1 MKQNLKIRIFFILV
15 FIVGLTIGSQAQTHD
30 KYRIKTVVIDA
41 GHGGKD
47 PGAMGRHAKEKDITL
62 AIALKVG
69 YYIKRCC
76 PDVKVIYTRTTDVF
90 IPLYKRA
97 EIANK
102 NKADLFISIHVNSSP
117 NHRVQGASTY
127 VMGLHKDEENL
138 KVAMLENKAIL
149 YEKNYR
155 TTYDNFDI
163 NSPEAYIIFSLY
175 QNAYLDL
182 SLKFASLVQDQFRE
196 RAKRI
201 DRGVHQAGFLVLW
214 RTTMPSVLIEVGY
227 ISNPHEE
234 RYLMS
239 RYGQDIIASAIYR
252 AFKQYKAQVEK

>member
-1 MKQNLKIRIFFILV
+1 MKVNLKIRIFFLLLLLLITGINV
-15 FIVGLTIGSQAQTHD
+15 RAQEGYH
-30 KYRIKTVVIDA
+30 IKTVVIDA

-47 PGAMGRHAKEKDITL
+47 PGALGRHAREKDITL

-76 PDVKVIYTRTTDVF
+76 PDVKVIYTRKTDVF
-90 IPLYKRA
+90 VPLYKRA

-102 NKADLFISIHVNSSP
+102 NNANLFISIHVNSST
-117 NHRVQGASTY
+117 NHKVQGASTY

-149 YEKNYR
+149 YEKNYQ
-155 TTYDNFDI
+155 TTYQNFDI
-163 NSPEAYIIFSLY
+163 NSPQAYIIFSLY

-182 SLKFASLVQDQFRE
+182 SLEFASLVQDQFRL
-196 RAKRI
+196 RARRI

-214 RTTMPSVLIEVGY
+214 RTTMPSVLVEVGY
-227 ISNPHEE
+227 ISNPAEE

-252 AFKQYKAQVEK
+252 AFKQYKAKVEK

>member
-1 MKQNLKIRIFFILV
+1 MKVNLKIRIFLLLALIFV
-15 FIVGLTIGSQAQTHD
+15 FTIHTQAQEGYHV
-30 KYRIKTVVIDA
+30 KTVVIDA

-47 PGAMGRHAKEKDITL
+47 PGAIGRHAKEKDITL

-90 IPLYKRA
+90 VPLYKRA

-102 NKADLFISIHVNSSP
+102 NNADLFISIHVNSSP
-117 NHRVQGASTY
+117 NHRVQGTSTY
-127 VMGLHKDEENL
+127 VMGLHKDDENL
-138 KVAMLENKAIL
+138 KVAMTENRAIL
-149 YEKNYR
+149 YETNYQ
-155 TTYDNFDI
+155 TTYENFDI

-175 QNAYLDL
+175 QNAFLDL
-182 SLKFASLVQDQFRE
+182 SLEFASLVQDQFRL
-196 RAKRI
+196 RAKRF

-227 ISNPHEE
+227 ISNPTEE
-234 RYLMS
+234 KYLMS

-252 AFKQYKAQVEK
+252 AFKQYKVKVEK

>member
-1 MKQNLKIRIFFILV
+1 MKANLKIRIFFIL
-15 FIVGLTIGSQAQTHD
+15 FSILAIPLGAVGQQG
-30 KYRIKTVVIDA
+30 YRIKTVVIDP

-47 PGAMGRHAKEKDITL
+47 PGALGRHAKEKDITL

-102 NKADLFISIHVNSSP
+102 NHADLFISIHANSSP
-117 NHRVQGASTY
+117 NHKVQGAATY

-138 KVAMLENKAIL
+138 QVAMQENKAIL

-155 TTYDNFDI
+155 ANYQNFDI

-196 RAKRI
+196 RARRI

-227 ISNPHEE
+227 ISNPIEE

-239 RYGQDIIASAIYR
+239 KYGQDIIASAIYR
-252 AFKQYKAQVEK
+252 AFKQYKAEVEK

>member
-1 MKQNLKIRIFFILV
+1 MSKVLKNIFIILLFLAV
-15 FIVGLTIGSQAQTHD
+15 SQVVVAQD
-30 KYRIKTVVIDA
+30 AYRVKTVVIDP

-47 PGAMGRHAKEKDITL
+47 PGAVGKFSKEKDITL

-90 IPLYKRA
+90 VPLYKRA

-102 NKADLFISIHVNSSP
+102 ANADLFISIHANSSK
-117 NHRVQGASTY
+117 NHRAYGAATY
-127 VMGLHKDEENL
+127 VMGLHKDQDNL
-138 KVAMLENKAIL
+138 YVAMTENKSIKL
-149 YEKNYR
+149 EKNYKDV
-155 TTYDNFDI
+155 YDSFDF

-182 SLKFASLVQDQFRE
+182 SLQFAQLVQDQFRD
-196 RAKRI
+196 RARRR
-201 DRGVHQAGFLVLW
+201 DLGVHQAGFLVLW

-227 ISNPHEE
+227 ISNPAEE
-234 RYLMS
+234 RYLNS
-239 RYGQDIIASAIYR
+239 KYGQDIIASAIYR
-252 AFKQYKAQVEK
+252 AFKQYKFSFEK